1 MSPKKLICLFV
12 TVIHNCVVKG
22 DVFFFYCRRNIWLK
36 LFDHTTLTHCGNV
49 EWCINT
55 RE

>member
-22 DVFFFYCRRNIWLK
+22 DVFFFFI
-36 LFDHTTLTHCGNV
+36 V
-49 EWCINT
+49 EET
-55 RE
+55 FG